1 MSGLDLD
8 QLAAAHAMPRNH
20 EIRMKAAAELQRFR
34 ALCFQWASSLDDM
47 RHSVDELEAERDALQ
62 ATLNA
67 CAIYLK
73 DGETPAQRIHRDH
86 CDALALMSLLAQE
99 KRKSEALL
107 EALKHAEAAL
117 ADIGDADREPG
128 DDLAWCEAR
137 AAEALPRIRAA
148 ITKTEGT

>member
-1 MSGLDLD
+1 MSEVDVSE
-8 QLAAAHAMPRNH
+8 LAAQLVMTSNH
-20 EIRMKAAAELQRFR
+20 GVRAKAAAELLRLSMVEVHR
-34 ALCFQWASSLDDM
+34 A
-47 RHSVDELEAERDALQ
+47 ALQ

-128 DDLAWCEAR
+128 DDLAWCETR